1 MRSNTMNEQMQAVL
15 DSTKIKY
22 ELCEMGREYID
33 EYNNNLLDVYELV
46 ALVTLKSFERGVL
59 EMAKVKD
66 SE

>member
-1 MRSNTMNEQMQAVL
+1 MNEQMQAVL
-15 DSTKIKY
+15 DSTKFKF

-33 EYNNNLLDVYELV
+33 KYNNNLLDIYELV
-46 ALVTLKSFERGVL
+46 ALVTLKAFERGVS